1 MQGGAD
7 GQNDLEGR
15 TYNQFA
21 GLLRNPE
28 AITPEDVAYFRHEVF
43 ADGVV
48 SRQEAEAV
56 LSLNNGIQSKCP
68 EWDEYFVEA
77 LSDYLVNQAEPR
89 GQVSHAN
96 AEWLIEFVTRDGR
109 LEPTNELELLVKA
122 MEKAESSP
130 ELLVGFA
137 LNVVAKAALEGSG
150 PLASGR
156 QLEPGRIGAGEVELI
171 RRVLYAYGGNK
182 GISISRTEAEI
193 LFDLNDR
200 TKDAD
205 NHPSWRELF
214 VKAIAN
220 YLMAVATERQ
230 PSRIE
235 AITPESW
242 AERPDT
248 NVSETLSGAVRG
260 FGELFSKAFLVGL
273 FDSAHEQSEKA
284 WAERNARMEAAMA
297 EAEQVSDVEA
307 EWLIEKL
314 NADGVISNNEI
325 AMLAFI
331 RTNGGRVS
339 EKLESVIQHNL
350 ANR

>member
-1 MQGGAD
+1 MHSGT
-7 GQNDLEGR
+7 EGSSL
-15 TYNQFA
+15 NQFA

-43 ADGVV
+43 SDGVV

-56 LSLNNGIQSKCP
+56 LSLNNGIQAKCP

-77 LSDYLVNQAEPR
+77 LADYLVDHAEPR
-89 GQVSHAN
+89 GHVSHAN
-96 AEWLIEFVTRDGR
+96 AEWLIEFMTRDGR
-109 LEPTNELELLVKA
+109 LEPTNELELVVKA
-122 MEKAESSP
+122 MEKAETSP

-137 LNVVAKAALEGSG
+137 LNVVAKAALDGAG

-156 QLEPGRIGAGEVELI
+156 LLEPGRIGEGEVELI
-171 RRVLYAYGGNK
+171 RRVLFAYGGNK

-230 PSRIE
+230 PPRIE
-235 AITPESW
+235 AITPETW
-242 AERPDT
+242 MEKPDT
-248 NVSETLSGAVRG
+248 NVSETVAGAVRG
-260 FGELFSKAFLVGL
+260 FGEMFSKAFLVGL

-307 EWLIEKL
+307 DWLIEKL
-314 NADGVISNNEI
+314 NADGVISNNEK
-325 AMLAFI
+325 ALLAFI
-331 RTNGGRVS
+331 RSNGGRVS
-339 EKLESVIQHNL
+339 EKLESAFEQNL
-350 ANR
+350 VNG